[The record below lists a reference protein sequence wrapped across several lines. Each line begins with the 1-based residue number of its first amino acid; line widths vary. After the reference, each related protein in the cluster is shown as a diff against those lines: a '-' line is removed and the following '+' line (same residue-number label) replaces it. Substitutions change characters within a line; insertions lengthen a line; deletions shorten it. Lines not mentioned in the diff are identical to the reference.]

1 MGALFVNEIKFCS
14 RVVEAVL
21 LNRFDSC
28 NAEIVL
34 EE

>member
-1 MGALFVNEIKFCS
+1 MGAHFVSKIKFFS